1 MVLDTESVKRNVALA
16 LGEDVGP
23 GDINAALIAPAT
35 QAEATVV
42 TRDAGI
48 FCGKPWVEETCRQV
62 DAAIELRWHVADGDP
77 IASGDTLLTLHGPAR
92 GLLTAERTIINF
104 MQLLSATATYA
115 RRYVDAVAATN
126 AVVLDTR
133 KTVPGLRVA
142 QKYAVR
148 TGGACNHRMGLFDAY
163 LLKENHIEAAGGV
176 ANAIRQARRLEP
188 LKPVQVEV
196 EDNAQLA
203 EAIAAGA
210 DRVLLDNYS
219 LADLQSAVEQ
229 AQGQVVLEASGGI
242 TLANAAKIAETGVD
256 YLSVGE
262 LTKNIAPLDLSMR
275 IACKTWTVPKGT

>member
-23 GDINAALIAPAT
+23 GDINAALIAATT

-62 DAAIELRWHVADGDP
+62 DAAIELHWHVADGDP

-148 TGGACNHRMGLFDAY
+148 AGGARNHRMGLFDAY

-188 LKPVQVEV
+188 MKPVQVEV

-203 EAIAAGA
+203 EAIVAGA

-275 IACKTWTVPKGT
+275 IACKA

>member
-23 GDINAALIAPAT
+23 GDINAALIAATT

-77 IASGDTLLTLHGPAR
+77 IASGDTLLTLHGLAR

-148 TGGACNHRMGLFDAY
+148 TGGARNHRMGLFDAY

-188 LKPVQVEV
+188 MKPVQVEV

-219 LADLQSAVEQ
+219 LEDLRRAVEQ

-275 IACKTWTVPKGT
+275 IACKA

>member
-23 GDINAALIAPAT
+23 GDINAALIAATT

-148 TGGACNHRMGLFDAY
+148 TGGARNHRMGLFDAY

-188 LKPVQVEV
+188 MKPVQVEV

-203 EAIAAGA
+203 EAIVAGA

-275 IACKTWTVPKGT
+275 IACKT

>member
-1 MVLDTESVKRNVALA
+1 MVLDTESVKRNVAVA

-148 TGGACNHRMGLFDAY
+148 AGGACNHRMGLFDAY

-188 LKPVQVEV
+188 MKPVQVEV

-203 EAIAAGA
+203 EAIVAGA

-275 IACKTWTVPKGT
+275 IACET

>member
-48 FCGKPWVEETCRQV
+48 FCGKPWAEETCRQV

-115 RRYVDAVAATN
+115 RRYVDAVAATS

-148 TGGACNHRMGLFDAY
+148 TGGARNHRMGLFDAY

-275 IACKTWTVPKGT
+275 IACEA